1 VSLLASALDGRDE
14 EADDEDIKLVIPADP
29 KSPKTQDVT
38 LTVGIPAGCHK
49 TRNDKNKKK
58 AFNGFL
64 NSERFEVQRIDG
76 DIITLVGCGDR
87 EVQIKATEF
96 HKYFYIGF
104 CITVHT
110 SQGET
115 IKEKY
120 TIYDWNSYCFDVRAR
135 YVGLS
140 RATSVNNIQIVG

>member
-1 VSLLASALDGRDE
+1 MV
-14 EADDEDIKLVIPADP
+14 
-29 KSPKTQDVT
+29 
-38 LTVGIPAGCHK
+38 CHK

-58 AFNGFL
+58 TFNGFF

-87 EVQIKATEF
+87 EVQIKSTEF

-110 SQGET
+110 RQGET

-120 TIYDWNSYCFDVRAR
+120 TVMIGSFSISAKKQNT
-135 YVGLS
+135 LL
-140 RATSVNNIQIVG
+140 